1 MCRWGG
7 FFVWYIFFVQVNGR
21 VVRTFHWPDSTRYFL
36 LNLAGKTPARFSP
49 DDKYSRQRIICKRRF
64 GLLLTQQAPPAL
76 WKSNQQEATTS
87 TWFFFFFFFFFFF
100 GFDFFFFL
108 LLKIEISVHFGA
120 VRADAFG
127 HLALAPGADE
137 IDLDGDRRAAVE
149 LVLLRQVEPQ
159 LRQHPRVAAP
169 PVERP
174 QQVLLSAL
182 AKKNSKDP

>member
-1 MCRWGG
+1 
-7 FFVWYIFFVQVNGR
+7 
-21 VVRTFHWPDSTRYFL
+21 
-36 LNLAGKTPARFSP
+36 
-49 DDKYSRQRIICKRRF
+49 
-64 GLLLTQQAPPAL
+64 
-76 WKSNQQEATTS
+76 
-87 TWFFFFFFFFFFF
+87 
-100 GFDFFFFL
+100 
-108 LLKIEISVHFGA
+108 

-182 AKKNSKDP
+182 VQIHHHHQKKIAKTHNQKAHRQRL